1 LAEESGSIVARAYAL
16 AASGHIRMQQGDLEA
31 AEACLELARGLFAEA
46 GATLPLGRTLMRLA
60 ELASQQGQQ
69 RPAEKLLR
77 ESIRTLKTIEDRGTL
92 CESQRALAD
101 VLTAQGK
108 LDEAERV
115 ALEAM
120 ETVGVHDVSSQ
131 ASTRISLAAIRA
143 AQHRDEEA
151 ERLLREA
158 WDAVQETGWRS
169 LEIFVLERLDQ
180 FLRERD
186 RVDPLVAER
195 LAVLAPAAAMGS
207 AFASNAERIA

>member
-1 LAEESGSIVARAYAL
+1 
-16 AASGHIRMQQGDLEA
+16 M
-31 AEACLELARGLFAEA
+31 
-46 GATLPLGRTLMRLA
+46 
-60 ELASQQGQQ
+60 
-69 RPAEKLLR
+69 
-77 ESIRTLKTIEDRGTL
+77 
-92 CESQRALAD
+92 
-101 VLTAQGK
+101 LTAQGK

-131 ASTRISLAAIRA
+131 ASTRISLAAVRA

-186 RVDPLVAER
+186 RGDPLVAER
-195 LAVLAPAAAMGS
+195 LAALAPAAAMGS